1 MHRTGLFPSFL
12 VSLALATPVRDHVPA
27 AGPVGPLQL
36 GFLFAG
42 YYGADLSGLERR
54 SAWISESD
62 LAVALQIERLTHR
75 RLDDIVTWRREGS
88 SWDAITRRC
97 NLGCEVYFVQL
108 PADLPLPEPYARPYR
123 LWRQQ
128 PGVDQRLSDAEVRE
142 MVLLHAL
149 SDYCSI
155 APPEVVRL
163 RAAGQSPKAI
173 AAAHPPREAQSNPG
187 GDPDEQHRVKP

>member
-1 MHRTGLFPSFL
+1 MHRTGLYTSFL
-12 VSLALATPVRDHVPA
+12 VSLALATPPRERVPA

-42 YYGADLSGLERR
+42 YYGADLPGLERR

-62 LAVALQIERLTHR
+62 LAVALQLVRLTHR

-97 NLGCEVYFVQL
+97 NVGCEVYFVEL
-108 PADLPLPEPYARPYR
+108 PADLQLPEPYARPYR
-123 LWRQQ
+123 LWRDQ
-128 PGVDQRLSDAEVRE
+128 PRADQRLSDAEVRE

-149 SDYCSI
+149 SEYCGM

-173 AAAHPPREAQSNPG
+173 AAAHPPRDAQPDS
-187 GDPDEQHRVKP
+187 GDERDDPHHVKP